1 MEDMN
6 AMEQICEYLLTWI
19 VRKQGEMPMSAE
31 VYERAV
37 SIIGTCVPLALF
49 GVGLL
54 ALLLL
59 CCKMFGGGRRGR

>member
-1 MEDMN
+1 MEEMN
-6 AMEQICEYLLTWI
+6 AMELICEYLLSWTL
-19 VRKQGEMPMSAE
+19 RKQAETPMSAE

-37 SIIGTCVPLALF
+37 SVIGTCVPLALF

-59 CCKMFGGGRRGR
+59 CCKMFGGGKSGR

>member
-1 MEDMN
+1 MEELN
-6 AMEQICEYLLTWI
+6 AMESICEYLLSWI
-19 VRKQGEMPMSAE
+19 VRKQAETPMSAE

-37 SIIGTCVPLALF
+37 SVIGTCVPLVLF

-59 CCKMFGGGRRGR
+59 CCKMFGGGRRGG

>member
-1 MEDMN
+1 MEELN
-6 AMEQICEYLLTWI
+6 AMEQICEYLLSWI
-19 VRKQGEMPMSAE
+19 VRKQAETPMSSE

-37 SIIGTCVPLALF
+37 SVIGTCVPLALF

-59 CCKMFGGGRRGR
+59 CCKMFGGGKRGR